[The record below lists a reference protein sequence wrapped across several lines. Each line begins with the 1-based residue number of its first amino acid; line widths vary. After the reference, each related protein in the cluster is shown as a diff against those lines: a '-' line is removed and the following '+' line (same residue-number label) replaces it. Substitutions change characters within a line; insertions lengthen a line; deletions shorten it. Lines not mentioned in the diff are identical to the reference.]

1 MEPAGK
7 KHILRGVVLIGLLA
21 ALCIGL
27 CELAFCRVADP
38 ELYHTV
44 VDPVT
49 AALEEAC
56 RQAGED
62 FTALSLEVGARLD
75 AVSRRAEE
83 RALARALALASSG
96 ETDAE
101 PAPLP
106 TLRPSAPPPAA
117 SLTREGDRELLL
129 GGNVPVV
136 YYNQADPAWAGQ
148 YFGRDR
154 IGSAGCGPAALAMA
168 VSSLTGKTVDPAEMA
183 AAVVSAGCW
192 APRNGSSLSVVPTIA
207 RQYGLD
213 CSPLPTGD
221 AGALEEALAGG
232 GMAVAL
238 MGPGRFT
245 QGGHFIL
252 LHSLTPDGKILA
264 ADPNSRINSLIP
276 WDPELI
282 LDELSPKRGSGA
294 PLWLLTVPQT

>member
-1 MEPAGK
+1 MQPAGK
-7 KHILRGVVLIGLLA
+7 KHILRGVVLTGLLA

-49 AALEEAC
+49 DALGEAC

-83 RALARALALASSG
+83 RALARAVSG
-96 ETDAE
+96 GADAE
-101 PAPLP
+101 RAPLP
-106 TLRPSAPPPAA
+106 ALRPASSPRAA
-117 SLTREGDRELLL
+117 SLVREGDRELLL
-129 GGNVPVV
+129 GGSVPVV

-154 IGSAGCGPAALAMA
+154 IGSAGCGPAAMAMA
-168 VSSLTGKTVDPAEMA
+168 VSSLTGEAVDPAEMA

-192 APRNGSSLSVVPTIA
+192 APRNGSSLSIVPTIA
-207 RQYGLD
+207 RQYGLN
-213 CSPLPTGD
+213 CAPLPVDD
-221 AGALEEALAGG
+221 AGALEEALSGG

-252 LHSLTPDGKILA
+252 LHGLTPDGKVLA
-264 ADPNSRINSLIP
+264 ADPNSRINSLTP

-294 PLWLLTVPQT
+294 PLWLLTAPRA

>member
-1 MEPAGK
+1 MQPAGK
-7 KHILRGVVLIGLLA
+7 KHILRGIVLLGLLA

-49 AALEEAC
+49 DALGEAC

-75 AVSRRAEE
+75 AVSRQAEE
-83 RALARALALASSG
+83 RALARASSG
-96 ETDAE
+96 EADEERASL
-101 PAPLP
+101 PA
-106 TLRPSAPPPAA
+106 LRPASPPRA
-117 SLTREGDRELLL
+117 SSLVWEGDRELLL

-148 YFGRDR
+148 SFGRDR
-154 IGSAGCGPAALAMA
+154 IGSAGCGPAAMAMA
-168 VSSLTGKTVDPAEMA
+168 ASSLTGETVDPAEMA

-192 APRNGSSLSVVPTIA
+192 APHNGSSLSVVPTIA

-213 CSPLPTGD
+213 CAPLPVGD
-221 AGALEEALAGG
+221 AGALKEALSGG

-252 LHSLTPDGKILA
+252 LHGLTPDGEILV
-264 ADPNSRINSLIP
+264 ADPNSRINSLTP

-294 PLWLLTVPQT
+294 PLWLLTVPRA

>member
-1 MEPAGK
+1 MQPAGK
-7 KHILRGVVLIGLLA
+7 KHILRGVVLTGLLA
-21 ALCIGL
+21 AACICV
-27 CELAFCRVADP
+27 CELAFCRFADP

-49 AALEEAC
+49 VALREVC
-56 RQAGED
+56 RKAGED
-62 FTALSLEVGARLD
+62 FEALSLKVGERLD
-75 AVSRRAEE
+75 AVSRWAEE
-83 RALARALALASSG
+83 RALARSLAHASG
-96 ETDAE
+96 GPDAE
-101 PAPLP
+101 ETPLP
-106 TLRPSAPPPAA
+106 ALHPSSPPRAA
-117 SLTREGDRELLL
+117 SLTREGDLELLL

-154 IGSAGCGPAALAMA
+154 IGSAGCGPAAMAMA
-168 VSSLTGKTVDPAEMA
+168 VSSLTGETVDPAEMA

-192 APRNGSSLSVVPTIA
+192 APRNGSSLSIVSAIA

-213 CSPLPTGD
+213 CSPLPVGD
-221 AGALEEALAGG
+221 AGALEEALSGG

-252 LHSLTPDGKILA
+252 LHGLTQDGKVLI
-264 ADPNSRINSLIP
+264 ADPNSRINSLTP
-276 WDPELI
+276 WDLELI

-294 PLWLLTVPQT
+294 PLWLLTVPQA